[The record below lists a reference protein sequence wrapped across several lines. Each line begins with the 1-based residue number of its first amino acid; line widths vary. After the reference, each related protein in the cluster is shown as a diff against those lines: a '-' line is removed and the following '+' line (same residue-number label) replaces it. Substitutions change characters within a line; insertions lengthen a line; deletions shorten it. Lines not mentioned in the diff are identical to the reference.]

1 MRWTASGCTDI
12 GRRRDRNEDA
22 YAVDDDHGVYVVAD
36 GMGGHAG
43 GAHASGL
50 AVTQVVQT
58 FATAVRAADVELPTG
73 RGAVVAAALRT
84 SVQSASARIRAF
96 AKAHPEYKG
105 MGTTVVALAVDGAE
119 AHLAHVG
126 DSRIYRLRRG
136 DIAQMTDDHSLV
148 AQSIRDGLLTAEQ
161 ARTHRMRNV
170 ITRALGFD
178 DTVDVEVRSLP
189 AEAGDV
195 YLLCSDGLSGKVQP
209 AEIVEA
215 LTALSLDD
223 AVRRLIALAN
233 ARGGEDNITALA
245 VRADAP

>member
-1 MRWTASGCTDI
+1 MRWIASGVTDI

-22 YAVDDDHGVYVVAD
+22 YAVDDDRGVYVVAD

-43 GAHASGL
+43 GAHASAL
-50 AVTQVVQT
+50 AVTKVT
-58 FATAVRAADVELPTG
+58 TEFAAAVRAADDELPG
-73 RGAVVAAALRT
+73 ARGAVVAAALRA
-84 SVQSASARIRAF
+84 SVQAASARILAY
-96 AKAHPEYKG
+96 AKDHPEFKG
-105 MGTTVVALAVDGAE
+105 MGTTVVVLVADGAE

-126 DSRIYRLRRG
+126 DSRIYRFRG
-136 DIAQMTDDHSLV
+136 QEVAQLTEDHSLV
-148 AQSIRDGLLTAEQ
+148 AQSIRDGLITPEQ

-178 DTVDVEVRSLP
+178 DAVDVEVRTESVAP
-189 AEAGDV
+189 GDV
-195 YLLCSDGLSGKVQP
+195 FLLCSDGLSGKVQP
-209 AEIVEA
+209 AEMAEA
-215 LTALSLDD
+215 LAALSLDD